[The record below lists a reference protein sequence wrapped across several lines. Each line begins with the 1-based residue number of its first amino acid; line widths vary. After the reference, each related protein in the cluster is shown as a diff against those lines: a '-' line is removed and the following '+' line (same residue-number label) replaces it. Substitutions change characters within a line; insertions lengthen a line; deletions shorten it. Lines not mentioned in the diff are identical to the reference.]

1 MAPGLQSIAVY
12 SGLAMARGAGCTLI
26 DEDGNRYLDFMA
38 GIGVGSI
45 GHTHP
50 HYVEAM
56 KGQLER
62 LTFGSF
68 TTENRARFLELLASV
83 TPGQLKRTQMYSGGA
98 EAVEA
103 AFRLAKSATGKF
115 EFVGFWGGFH
125 GKTGGVL
132 GLLGDDFKKRL
143 GPFMPGLY
151 SAPYAYCY
159 RCPLQLRY
167 PGCGIACV
175 ELLRQVIHHQSQGE
189 IAAII
194 VEPIQGTAGNVV
206 PPPGFL
212 SAVQAVARE
221 CDALLIADE
230 MLTGFGRT
238 GKMWGCDHE
247 PLVPDVIAV
256 GKGMGGG
263 FPVSGVISTQ
273 ELMASKPFGNPSGS
287 SSSYGGNPLAA
298 TAGLAT
304 LEVIL
309 KERLVT
315 NARRVGA
322 VMLKRLE
329 AIKEKYPFVGDVRG
343 RGLLIG
349 IELVKDRKTKEPLPK
364 PLTRKLFASCLQ
376 RGLLAMCYS
385 YNIRINPPLTITE
398 EQALEGLA
406 ILEEAFAELSRGKG
420 SKFQVPSS
428 KLKKGSKF
436 QVPSSKLEDG
446 LTFHKPGTGN
456 SEPRTAKQNLEPG
469 TRNLQR

>member
-1 MAPGLQSIAVY
+1 MKRNIPGKRSRAIFTREARHMAPGLQSVALY
-12 SGLAMARGAGCTLI
+12 SGLAMARGEGCTLI

-56 KGQLER
+56 KAQIER

-68 TTENRARFLELLASV
+68 TTENRARFLALLASV
-83 TPGQLKRTQMYSGGA
+83 TPKGLKQIQMYSSGA

-103 AFRLAKSATGKF
+103 AFRLAKSATKKF

-132 GLLGDDFKKRL
+132 GLLGDDFKKQM

-151 SAPYAYCY
+151 SAPYANCY
-159 RCPLQLRY
+159 RCPLKLRY
-167 PGCGIACV
+167 PDCGIACADF
-175 ELLRQVIHHQSQGE
+175 LRQVIQYQTQGE

-194 VEPIQGTAGNVV
+194 VEPIQGTAGNVI
-206 PPPGFL
+206 PPQGFL
-212 SAVQAVARE
+212 SAVQAIARE
-221 CDALLIADE
+221 NDALLIADE

-238 GKMWGCDHE
+238 GSMWGCDHE
-247 PLVPDVIAV
+247 PIVPDVMTV

-304 LEVIL
+304 LEVIV
-309 KERLVT
+309 KDRLVA
-315 NARRVGA
+315 NAKHVGA

-329 AIKEKYPFVGDVRG
+329 AMKEKYPFVGDVRG
-343 RGLLIG
+343 RGLLLG
-349 IELVKDRKTKEPLPK
+349 IELVKDRQTKEPLSRPI
-364 PLTRKLFASCLQ
+364 TQRLFQACLR

-385 YNIRINPPLTITE
+385 YNIRINPPLLVTE
-398 EQALEGLA
+398 AQALEGLA
-406 ILEEAFAELSRGKG
+406 ILDEAFAELEK
-420 SKFQVPSS
+420 
-428 KLKKGSKF
+428 
-436 QVPSSKLEDG
+436 
-446 LTFHKPGTGN
+446 TGYR
-456 SEPRTAKQNLEPG
+456 E
-469 TRNLQR
+469 

>member
-1 MAPGLQSIAVY
+1 MKRNIPGKRSRAIFTREARHMAPGLQSIALY
-12 SGLAMARGAGCTLI
+12 SGLAMARGEGCTLI

-56 KGQLER
+56 KAQIER

-68 TTENRARFLELLASV
+68 TTENRARFLALLASV
-83 TPGQLKRTQMYSGGA
+83 APKGLKRIQMYSGGA

-103 AFRLAKSATGKF
+103 AFRLAKSATKKF
-115 EFVGFWGGFH
+115 EFVGFWGAFH
-125 GKTGGVL
+125 GKTGGAL
-132 GLLGDDFKKRL
+132 GLLGDDFKKQM

-151 SAPYAYCY
+151 SAPYANCY
-159 RCPLQLRY
+159 RCPLRLRY
-167 PGCGIACV
+167 PDCGIACADF
-175 ELLRQVIHHQSQGE
+175 LRQVIQYQTQGE

-194 VEPIQGTAGNVV
+194 VEPIQGTAGNVI
-206 PPPGFL
+206 PPQGFL
-212 SAVQAVARE
+212 SAVQAIAKE
-221 CDALLIADE
+221 CGALLIADE

-238 GKMWGCDHE
+238 GSMWGCDHE
-247 PLVPDVIAV
+247 PIVPDVMTV

-309 KERLVT
+309 KDRLVA
-315 NARRVGA
+315 NAKHVGA

-329 AIKEKYPFVGDVRG
+329 AMKEKYPFVGDVRG
-343 RGLLIG
+343 RGLLLG
-349 IELVKDRKTKEPLPK
+349 VELVKDRQTKEPLPK
-364 PLTRKLFASCLQ
+364 PITQRLFQACLR

-385 YNIRINPPLTITE
+385 YNIRINPPLPITE
-398 EQALEGLA
+398 AQALEGLA
-406 ILEEAFAELSRGKG
+406 ILDEAFAELKR
-420 SKFQVPSS
+420 
-428 KLKKGSKF
+428 
-436 QVPSSKLEDG
+436 
-446 LTFHKPGTGN
+446 TGY
-456 SEPRTAKQNLEPG
+456 RV
-469 TRNLQR
+469 